1 MFEKFL
7 AVICVISC
15 IYPLKSSAM
24 PSRCHGSLISIN
36 SLEISREAKT
46 ALLNAGLSIRRL
58 SLYTEEELLERF
70 NIDRVSLQE
79 AKDALSSMDSSRV
92 FREILKTAENV
103 FKSLGLSIR
112 TARRLIREDITSIEE
127 LTAHTAEELRRKF
140 DIGPV
145 SVQEIEEVLKTQG
158 LSLSD
163 GRDLNSPGF
172 SSFDRFKQLG
182 LSTKPARKLIRENI
196 TSIEKLTTK
205 TREELLRT
213 FDIGPVSVQEIE
225 EVLEAQGLALSD
237 GKDLNAPGL
246 SPFDQFKRLGLSTK
260 TARKLIGENILSVEK
275 LSELTE
281 RELRELFDIGPVSV
295 QEIKTALQE
304 HDLALTSD
312 EYLVTPSWIPSSGV
326 YSEFPTYGTGI
337 SQNPE
342 MGMSSG
348 KK

>member
-7 AVICVISC
+7 AVICVVSC
-15 IYPLKSSAM
+15 IYSLKSSAM
-24 PSRCHGSLISIN
+24 PGPCHGSIISIN
-36 SLEISREAKT
+36 SLDISWESRA
-46 ALLNAGLSIRRL
+46 ALLNAGLSIRKL
-58 SLYTEEELLERF
+58 SIYTEEELLERF
-70 NIDRVSLQE
+70 NVDRVSIQE

-92 FREILKTAENV
+92 SSEASKMAESV
-103 FKSLGLSIR
+103 FKGLGLSTR
-112 TARRLIREDITSIEE
+112 TARRLIREGIASIEE

-145 SVQEIEEVLKTQG
+145 SVQEIEEVLKAQG
-158 LSLSD
+158 LSLSE
-163 GRDLNSPGF
+163 GRDLNAPGLSP
-172 SSFDRFKQLG
+172 FDRFKQLG
-182 LSTKPARKLIRENI
+182 LSTKTARKLIKENI
-196 TSIEKLTTK
+196 TSIEKLIVKTK
-205 TREELLRT
+205 EELLRT

-260 TARKLIGENILSVEK
+260 LARKLIGENILSVEK

-312 EYLVTPSWIPSSGV
+312 EYLVTPSWTPSPGV
-326 YSEFPTYGTGI
+326 YSEFPVYGPSAPYNLG
-337 SQNPE
+337 